1 MSNLIVSLLGT
12 NAVIAIVVGAFVVY
26 LVKWLA
32 TERGGQ
38 FKAYEGWAIALIKGA
53 AKLLPDGSPLTGVQ
67 KADFVCQKFVEKYEK
82 AVGRKVGE
90 QEYALID
97 AWISEVHEA
106 LVEAGTLKKAVE
118 NGQG

>member
-1 MSNLIVSLLGT
+1 MVWIISLLGT
-12 NAVIAIVVGAFVVY
+12 NAVIAVIAGAFAVY

-32 TERGGQ
+32 TERGDQ

-90 QEYALID
+90 QECALIE

-106 LVEAGTLKKAVE
+106 LVDAGTLRKAAG